1 LAMWL
6 CWLFFASWPEAAGQ
20 ETCTQPSATPAT
32 IPGYFEAYATA
43 HVQAEMLKDEPR
55 MAAFR
60 SAVED
65 NAELFRGKT
74 VLDLGAGTGILSL
87 ICARAGA
94 IRVFA
99 IEASA
104 MAQFAKRIIV
114 ANGFEGVIEVLNVD
128 ADELEQLP
136 GGQKVDIIISEWI
149 GTFLFHESMLPS
161 VLRARDKW
169 LAPNGLLL
177 PDGATLFSAS
187 LEHINHKEMELDF
200 FQDVAG
206 FNMSAM
212 VGAWIPAAQQQC
224 VFHKFVNSE
233 VVVLKDI
240 SLYNATVADVSVW
253 EATWTTK
260 VTRNDI
266 VSGFVAWFDLQF
278 HRFRG
283 SGKLSFLKTSPTD
296 PCTHWQQT
304 VFYSARD
311 VPVAA
316 NEILHGTTRVDVDP
330 SNGRNLRVQFD
341 VTGDSS
347 SINETW
353 FVTGAGC

>member
-1 LAMWL
+1 MLRVL
-6 CWLFFASWPEAAGQ
+6 CASCLGAVGQ
-20 ETCTQPSATPAT
+20 ETCASVSPTPAV
-32 IPGYFEAYATA
+32 PGYYEAYATA
-43 HVQAEMLKDEPR
+43 HVQAEMLKDEQR
-55 MAAFR
+55 MQAFR
-60 SAVED
+60 RAVED

-94 IRVFA
+94 ARVFA

-104 MAQFAKRIIV
+104 MAQFAQRIVV
-114 ANGFEGVIEVLNVD
+114 ANGFADVIELLNVD

-136 GGQKVDIIISEWI
+136 GGLKVDIIISEWI

-169 LAPNGLLL
+169 LAPHGLLL
-177 PDGATLFSAS
+177 PDGATLFSS
-187 LEHINHKEMELDF
+187 TLEHVNHKEMELDF

-212 VGAWIPAAQQQC
+212 AAAWLPAAQQQC
-224 VFHKFVNSE
+224 VFHKFLNSD

-240 SLYNATVADVSVW
+240 NLYNATVADVSVW
-253 EATWTTK
+253 EVAWTSR

-266 VSGFVAWFDLQF
+266 VSGLVAWFDLQF

-283 SGKLSFLKTSPTD
+283 SGKLSTLKTSPTD

-311 VPVAA
+311 VVVVT
-316 NEILHGTTRVDVDP
+316 NETLRGRTRVDVDP
-330 SNGRNLRVQFD
+330 SNGRNLRVQYE
-341 VTGDSS
+341 VAGLSS
-347 SINETW
+347 AINQTW
-353 FVTGAGC
+353 YVTGAGC